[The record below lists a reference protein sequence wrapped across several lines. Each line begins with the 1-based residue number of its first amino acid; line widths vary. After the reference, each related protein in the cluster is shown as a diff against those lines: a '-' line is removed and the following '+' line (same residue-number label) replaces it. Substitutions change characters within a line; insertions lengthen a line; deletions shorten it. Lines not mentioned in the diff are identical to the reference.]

1 MVRKPKTDVV
11 KAIEDATGDK
21 LLSTDEQIKQL
32 QDEQIKQLQD
42 ELNYLNDAVINLK
55 KVVLTLAFH
64 DDEMIVEEG
73 ETKSGKATI
82 YSFFKDDESDDR
94 FASYT
99 LPNKLNK

>member
-11 KAIEDATGDK
+11 KAIEEATGDK
-21 LLSTDEQIKQL
+21 FLSSDEQIKKL
-32 QDEQIKQLQD
+32 ED

-64 DDEMIVEEG
+64 DDEMIVEEN

-82 YSFFKDDESDDR
+82 CSFFKDNESDDR

-99 LPNKLNK
+99 LPNNNSNK

>member
-11 KAIEDATGDK
+11 KAIEYATGDK
-21 LLSTDEQIKQL
+21 LLSA
-32 QDEQIKQLQD
+32 DEQIKQLQD

-64 DDEMIVEEG
+64 DDEMIVDEE

-99 LPNKLNK
+99 LPIKSSK

>member
-1 MVRKPKTDVV
+1 MVRKPKTDVI
-11 KAIEDATGDK
+11 KAIESATGDK
-21 LLSTDEQIKQL
+21 LLSA
-32 QDEQIKQLQD
+32 DEQIKQLQD

-55 KVVLTLAFH
+55 KVVLTLAFR
-64 DDEMIVEEG
+64 DDEMIVDEE

-99 LPNKLNK
+99 LPNKSNK

>member
-21 LLSTDEQIKQL
+21 LLST
-32 QDEQIKQLQD
+32 DEQIKQLQD

>member
-1 MVRKPKTDVV
+1 MVRKPKTDVIA
-11 KAIEDATGDK
+11 AIESATGDK
-21 LLSTDEQIKQL
+21 LLSTDEQL
-32 QDEQIKQLQD
+32 KQLQD

-64 DDEMIVEEG
+64 DQEMIVDEE

-82 YSFFKDDESDDR
+82 YSFFKNEASDDR

-99 LPNKLNK
+99 LPNKSSK

>member
-21 LLSTDEQIKQL
+21 FLTA
-32 QDEQIKQLQD
+32 DEQIKQLQD

-64 DDEMIVEEG
+64 DNEMIVDED

-82 YSFFKDDESDDR
+82 YSFFKDDKSDDR

-99 LPNKLNK
+99 LPIKSSK

>member
-21 LLSTDEQIKQL
+21 LLSADEQF
-32 QDEQIKQLQD
+32 KQLQD

-99 LPNKLNK
+99 LPNKSSK

>member
-1 MVRKPKTDVV
+1 MIRKPKTDVV
-11 KAIEDATGDK
+11 KAIEEATGDK
-21 LLSTDEQIKQL
+21 LLSADA
-32 QDEQIKQLQD
+32 QIKQLQD

-82 YSFFKDDESDDR
+82 YSFFQDDESDDR

-99 LPNKLNK
+99 LPNKSSK

>member
-1 MVRKPKTDVV
+1 MVRKPKTDVL
-11 KAIEDATGDK
+11 KAIEHATGDK
-21 LLSTDEQIKQL
+21 LLSTDEQL
-32 QDEQIKQLQD
+32 KQLQD

-64 DDEMIVEEG
+64 DNEMIVEEG

-82 YSFFKDDESDDR
+82 YSFFKDEASDDR

-99 LPNKLNK
+99 LPTKSSK

>member
-11 KAIEDATGDK
+11 KAIEDATGDQ
-21 LLSTDEQIKQL
+21 LLSA
-32 QDEQIKQLQD
+32 DEQIKQLQD

-55 KVVLTLAFH
+55 KVVLRLSFH
-64 DDEMIVEEG
+64 NNEMIVEES

-82 YSFFKDDESDDR
+82 YSFFQDDKSDDR

-99 LPNKLNK
+99 LPSKSNK